1 MKPEFAHLFTRPF
14 WLDEWHTAL
23 VANRASLSQV
33 FSDLY
38 QASDMGPPL
47 LHIIAWVVAKMTSG
61 LTPLGGRL
69 ISFTSVLLALIL
81 VFLVLRR
88 RFGVVACVAGTLA
101 VTSHQLV
108 VAHAFELRYYCLWL
122 ACAAGFAWALSLD
135 HSLLRSRRRDVAVA
149 IWAILLCM
157 THWLAVLSLGLMCVG
172 VLVSYGRD
180 WRAGL
185 RRVLP
190 AAAGFVVLAL
200 SVPLVLA
207 QRAAVAEQSW
217 MPDVTLG
224 EVRATFDLYWGDA
237 IVLVSVLV
245 ILSSLV
251 SRPIKDEARA
261 TIASVV
267 RDPSVAALVSLL
279 FVPVLMSILS
289 VVYPALNPRYSI
301 ATFLG
306 WAPLVAIA
314 VELLGK
320 PVRGVGSLVLLRTAR
335 GVVFVLLLFFV
346 WVGVLTMALD
356 ATRFRSHVVAGRDAL
371 ATACGMNLPVVFQV
385 RHLMYPSTQGASG
398 PWARCDTR
406 LLAIPNDL
414 ADRMFPSG
422 SNLPRFLRFE
432 NEIARLHQRLYA
444 YPKVSSQPQ
453 LDSLP
458 RFLLIG
464 WAESFPVGYKHVELF
479 GGAVFPNHRVTRIT
493 EDLTLFEHR

>member
-47 LHIIAWVVAKMTSG
+47 LHVIAWTVAKMSGG
-61 LTPLGGRL
+61 LTPLGGRI

-81 VFLVLRR
+81 VFLALRR
-88 RFGVVACVAGTLA
+88 RFGVAACVAGALA
-101 VTSHQLV
+101 VASHPLV
-108 VAHAFELRYYCLWL
+108 ITHAFELRYYCLWL
-122 ACAAGFAWALSLD
+122 ACAAGFAWALALD
-135 HSLLRSRRRDVAVA
+135 HSLARSRRRDVV
-149 IWAILLCM
+149 IGLWAILLCM
-157 THWLAVLSLGLMCVG
+157 THWLAVLSLGLMCIG
-172 VLVSYGRD
+172 ALVSYGRD
-180 WRAGL
+180 WRSGL

-190 AAAGFVVLAL
+190 AGAGFVVLAL

-207 QRAAVAEQSW
+207 QRAEVAEQSW
-217 MPDVTLG
+217 MPDVTLA
-224 EVRATFDLYWGDA
+224 EVRATFDLFWAAA
-237 IVLVSVLV
+237 IVVLSVLL

-251 SRPIKDEARA
+251 LRPLQDEARA
-261 TIASVV
+261 TIKTVV
-267 RDPSVAALVSLL
+267 RDPSVAALLSLFL
-279 FVPVLMSILS
+279 VPVLMSILS
-289 VVYPALNPRYSI
+289 IVYPALNPRYSI

-314 VELLGK
+314 VQLLGK
-320 PVRGVGSLVLLRTAR
+320 PVRGVGSLVLVRSGRVL
-335 GVVFVLLLFFV
+335 VFLVLLFFV
-346 WVGVLTMALD
+346 WASVLRTALD
-356 ATRFRSHVVAGRDAL
+356 AARFRSHVIAGRNAL
-371 ATACGMNLPVVFQV
+371 ATACGMSLPVVFQV
-385 RHLMYPSTQGASG
+385 RHLMYPSTEGNSRQ
-398 PWARCDTR
+398 WARCDTR
-406 LLAIPNDL
+406 LLAIPNDM
-414 ADRMFPSG
+414 AERMFSSG

-432 NEIARLHQRLYA
+432 NEIARLHQRLYT
-444 YPKVSSQPQ
+444 YPKVSAQAH

>member
-1 MKPEFAHLFTRPF
+1 MKPEFSHLFTRPF

-23 VANRASLSQV
+23 VANRASLSEV

-47 LHIIAWVVAKMTSG
+47 LHVIAWSVAKMTGG

-88 RFGVVACVAGTLA
+88 RFGLTASVAGALA
-101 VTSHQLV
+101 VPSHQLV

-122 ACAAGFAWALSLD
+122 ACAAGVAWALALD
-135 HSLLRSRRRDVAVA
+135 HNLTRSRRRDVAVA
-149 IWAILLCM
+149 VWAVLLCM
-157 THWLAVLSLGLMCVG
+157 THWLAVLSLGLMSVG
-172 VLVSYGRD
+172 ALASFGRD

-185 RRVLP
+185 RRIAP

-207 QRAAVAEQSW
+207 QRAAVVETSW
-217 MPDVTLG
+217 MPDVTLA
-224 EVRATFDLYWGDA
+224 EVRATFSLYWGA
-237 IVLVSVLV
+237 TIVVLCVLV
-245 ILSSLV
+245 ILSCLV
-251 SRPIKDEARA
+251 VRPLKDEARA
-261 TIASVV
+261 TIATVV
-267 RDPSVAALVSLL
+267 RDPSVAALLSLL
-279 FVPVLMSILS
+279 FVPVLLSILS

-314 VELLGK
+314 VQLLGK
-320 PVRGVGSLVLLRTAR
+320 PVQGVGALVLLRTGR
-335 GVVFVLLLFFV
+335 VVVYLLLLFFV
-346 WVGVLTMALD
+346 WASVLTMALD
-356 ATRFRSHVVAGRDAL
+356 AARFRSHVLAGRDAL
-371 ATACGMNLPVVFQV
+371 ASACGMNLPVVFQV
-385 RHLMYPSTQGASG
+385 RHLMYPSTEGTSPQWS
-398 PWARCDTR
+398 RCDTR
-406 LLAIPNDL
+406 LLAIPNGL

-444 YPKVSSQPQ
+444 YPNVSTQPQ

-464 WAESFPVGYKHVELF
+464 WAESFPVGYKQVELF